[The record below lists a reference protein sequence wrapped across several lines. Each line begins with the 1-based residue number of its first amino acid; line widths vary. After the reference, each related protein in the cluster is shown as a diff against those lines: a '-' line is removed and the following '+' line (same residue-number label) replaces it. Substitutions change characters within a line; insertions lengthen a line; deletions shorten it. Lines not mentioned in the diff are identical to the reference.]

1 MVCLFSITIPWH
13 TVSHSFGE
21 PLLVKFDSNSVFK
34 GYEVLRYQCGR
45 FVRFHSFTKS
55 GFGEMK

>member
-1 MVCLFSITIPWH
+1 MVCLFSITIPWR

-34 GYEVLRYQCGR
+34 GYEVLRYQ
-45 FVRFHSFTKS
+45 
-55 GFGEMK
+55 